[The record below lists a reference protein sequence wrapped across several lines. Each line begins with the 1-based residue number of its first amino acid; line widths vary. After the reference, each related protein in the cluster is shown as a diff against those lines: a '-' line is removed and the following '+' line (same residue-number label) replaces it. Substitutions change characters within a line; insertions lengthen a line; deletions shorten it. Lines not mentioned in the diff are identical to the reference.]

1 MKHTHCCY
9 CIISSFVRNKD
20 GKTKWKLIMLSS
32 SFPFFPLFFN
42 FFFARTI
49 TSFIYLHV
57 LTKSSS
63 AYQININLS
72 FLSFLYYIYVYMK
85 VYLLAGEL
93 NILKGGFNAFI
104 TTNTTKEYV
113 CRQSGTPMPIN
124 HPHPQNPHNSPLHN

>member
-32 SFPFFPLFFN
+32 SFPFFPLFFY

-72 FLSFLYYIYVYMK
+72 FLGFLYYIYVYMK

-113 CRQSGTPMPIN
+113 CRQSGTPMPTN

>member
-1 MKHTHCCY
+1 MEVDNA
-9 CIISSFVRNKD
+9 IVFFSSPP
-20 GKTKWKLIMLSS
+20 
-32 SFPFFPLFFN
+32 PFSY

-72 FLSFLYYIYVYMK
+72 YLSFLYYIYVYMK

-93 NILKGGFNAFI
+93 NIIKRR
-104 TTNTTKEYV
+104 V
-113 CRQSGTPMPIN
+113 
-124 HPHPQNPHNSPLHN
+124 